1 MVVATATAKASDSTP
16 SVAARLVAMAV
27 LGAAAAAAEIR
38 SGVTIFSS
46 VSRVRAALTTTTL
59 VSTCAAMAKSSVAV
73 ETGVAVGDLATPPAY
88 SSMSPPLKTTFS
100 RSQCDAREIMKESK
114 SGRTVASD
122 VRA

>member
-1 MVVATATAKASDSTP
+1 
-16 SVAARLVAMAV
+16 MAV

-46 VSRVRAALTTTTL
+46 VSKVRAALTTTTL

-88 SSMSPPLKTTFS
+88 SSKASSSVFAPACSCRASECMRVCTTS
-100 RSQCDAREIMKESK
+100 HE
-114 SGRTVASD
+114 
-122 VRA
+122 